1 MLEALNVT
9 PVIEIS
15 VTLLG
20 AVEPSMMILAA
31 EDSAPLSAFVWWLI
45 PLFGFLGA
53 IAYVIWISKF
63 QTKYE
68 NQTTRSVDR
77 FQRFQE
83 SLDKDRKEPRGVR
96 KIERPQESE

>member
-1 MLEALNVT
+1 M
-9 PVIEIS
+9 S
-15 VTLLG
+15 
-20 AVEPSMMILAA
+20 EPSTALFAA

-77 FQRFQE
+77 FQKFQE
-83 SLDKDRKEPRGVR
+83 SLEKDRKEPRSVR
-96 KIERPQESE
+96 EIRRPEERAFE

>member
-1 MLEALNVT
+1 MFLAGTAIVATSTRL
-9 PVIEIS
+9 
-15 VTLLG
+15 
-20 AVEPSMMILAA
+20 ILAA

-68 NQTTRSVDR
+68 NQTNRSVDR
-77 FQRFQE
+77 FQKFQK
-83 SLDKDRKEPRGVR
+83 SLDSDPDAPRGVR
-96 KIERPQESE
+96 IVGDKDSNRRARERREEEY

>member
-1 MLEALNVT
+1 
-9 PVIEIS
+9 
-15 VTLLG
+15 
-20 AVEPSMMILAA
+20 MIFAA

-53 IAYVIWISKF
+53 IGYVIWISKF

-77 FQRFQE
+77 FQKFQE
-83 SLDKDRKEPRGVR
+83 SLDKDRREPRGVR
-96 KIERPQESE
+96 EIRRPQGRAAEAD

>member
-1 MLEALNVT
+1 MFDALIAQ
-9 PVIEIS
+9 PLLQIS
-15 VTLLG
+15 VTL
-20 AVEPSMMILAA
+20 ASSAQSSTINLAA

-53 IAYVIWISKF
+53 IVYVIWISKF

-77 FQRFQE
+77 FQKFQE

-96 KIERPQESE
+96 ETKRNLE